1 MDTDEKR
8 MRRVF
13 ESLITEVNNSQEAW
27 SLSRELSG
35 QLETK
40 PLAQVLLSHLPDK
53 DHQDAAEKME
63 AAVDEMYRKLK
74 KRDTGEALPL
84 AAACYILSEEERE
97 DPYALGLN
105 AVALLAGR
113 RILDAIK
120 DANLPK
126 NEQISAFYDYYWEFL
141 QKDTLMQARHLREV
155 LRKYLDTN
163 GTREERTP

>member
-1 MDTDEKR
+1 ME
-8 MRRVF
+8 
-13 ESLITEVNNSQEAW
+13 ENQIPHILELLATELHNRQEAW

-40 PLAQVLLSHLPDK
+40 PLAQVLLSHLPDEA
-53 DHQDAAEKME
+53 HQDAAEKME

-74 KRDTGEALPL
+74 KQDTGETLPL

-113 RILDAIK
+113 RILDAVK

-126 NEQISAFYDYYWEFL
+126 NEQISAFYDYYWAFL
-141 QKDTLMQARHLREV
+141 QKDTLMQARHLREA
-155 LRKYLDTN
+155 LRKYLDTD
-163 GTREERTP
+163 GT